1 MATTGIE
8 QKLNELMKEYYVTFG
23 ELATRL
29 GVSKQ
34 TLTRKMKGATDWT
47 YPEMMLLAQI
57 FNIQDIPEF
66 FFS

>member
-29 GVSKQ
+29 GVSTQ